1 MNKSGPKLGE
11 TTANVAAVVRDLPLE
26 RIEKLTIEAILQY
39 RAAIQAEEAAYLAW
53 NDDKS
58 SQKQLES
65 LFSMYKQASHNSRVQ
80 QIAVAALIDVLGYIP
95 EIE

>member
-26 RIEKLTIEAILQY
+26 RIEKLTIEAILRY
-39 RAAIQAEEAAYLAW
+39 RVAIQAEEAAYLAW

-65 LFSMYKQASHNSRVQ
+65 LFLMYKQASHNSRVQ